1 MNVSILTVFSD
12 LYDSYLNTSLV
23 RKAQEKNLITV
34 DVASF
39 FSFVSPKERIDTP
52 TFGHGSGMVIR
63 PDVVEKAINLAET
76 KHGKAFKIFF
86 SPQGKK
92 LNQTVL
98 ADLAK
103 KAQSIGHLMLVPARY
118 EGMDARVEEEYA
130 DELIS
135 VGDFV
140 LMAGDLPAMM
150 LLEGL
155 LRLVPGVVGKQESIE
170 KESFSGPFVD
180 FPVYGEPVVWH
191 EKQVPDIVRS
201 GNHGE
206 VDKWRAE
213 QAVKKTVKHHFEWL
227 RSYPLTDSQR
237 DEAKKQM
244 PNHYVALAHGQVLI
258 GNEKTL
264 GTTSVTSIDIH
275 DIARSSKTYGIEHFF
290 IVTPLVDQQR
300 IVKTMLD
307 FWQTGVGIDYNPS
320 RHEAVNLVSIVDM
333 VTDAVNQIE
342 QKEGKKPI
350 VVATSAVLHERNSI
364 SYFDQDKV
372 WAHDRPVLFVFG
384 TGRGLAPEL
393 LDSAD
398 YILIPVRGFAC
409 FNHLSV
415 RSAVAIVL
423 DRWLGINEKTH
434 VRNVQQ

>member
-23 RKAQEKNLITV
+23 AKAQEKNLVAV
-34 DVASF
+34 DVTSF

-63 PDVVEKAINLAET
+63 PDVVEKAINDAQA
-76 KHGKAFKIFF
+76 KHGKALKIFF

-92 LNQTVL
+92 LDQTLL
-98 ADLAK
+98 ADLAQ
-103 KAQSIGHLMLVPARY
+103 KAQSIGHLVLIPARY

-155 LRLVPGVVGKQESIE
+155 LRLIPGVIGKQESVD

-191 EKQVPDIVRS
+191 EKQVPDVVRS
-201 GNHGE
+201 GNHGQ
-206 VDKWRAE
+206 VDKWRERLAIE
-213 QAVKKTVKHHFEWL
+213 KTVKHHFTWL
-227 RSYPLTDSQR
+227 RSYPLTDGDR
-237 DEAKKQM
+237 DAAKGHIPK
-244 PNHYVALAHGQVLI
+244 HYVVLAHGQVLI
-258 GNEKTL
+258 GNERVV

-290 IVTPLVDQQR
+290 IVTPLVDQQK

-307 FWQTGVGIDYNPS
+307 FWQTGVGVDYNPS
-320 RHEAVNLVSIVDM
+320 RHEAVNLVSVID
-333 VTDAVNQIE
+333 TIADAVHQIE

-350 VVATSAVLHERNSI
+350 VIATSAISHGEKSI
-364 SYFDQDKV
+364 TYFDQDKV

-384 TGRGLAPEL
+384 TGRGLAPEVL
-393 LDSAD
+393 EGAD
-398 YILIPVRGFAC
+398 YILIPVRGFTG

-415 RSAVAIVL
+415 RSAVGIIL
-423 DRWLGINEKTH
+423 DRWLGINEKH
-434 VRNVQQ
+434 LKNR